1 MCSKNFHRDTL
12 RIHRDFYFL
21 EAIGKVINHNNL
33 VMLKYKLFM
42 NTSLSPGITKQR
54 FVYQGFLIPF
64 ILVTSLFFL
73 WGFAHGCIDV
83 LNKHFQELLSMSKAK
98 SAFLQFVFYGGYFLM
113 AVPAGLL
120 MQKIGYKKGI
130 IFGLLLFAT
139 GAFLMFPA
147 TFIQTFGS
155 FLFCLFV
162 IACGLTCLETA
173 ANPYTTVLGPPESG
187 ERRINFSQSFNG
199 LGWIA
204 GPLVGGLLIFSG
216 STRNENKF
224 ASIALPYMLIGTLVL
239 IVAILFWR
247 IKFPSVKEEAAEEEE
262 VGSGKLK
269 ELFKYPHFVMAV
281 IAQFLYV
288 AAQTGIN
295 SFFINYVT
303 EEMPRISNLQA
314 SQILAFGGFG
324 LFWLGRF
331 SGSTFFMRIV
341 RPNRLLAFYA
351 LMNVITMG
359 LVVAGLGL
367 TSVVALF
374 STYFFMSVMFP
385 TIFALGI
392 KGLGPLTKKASSF
405 LVMSIVGGALIPVIM
420 GRIADVSSMALGFIV
435 PLVCFAFIVFYGIRG
450 YRVRQEA

>member
-1 MCSKNFHRDTL
+1 MTS
-12 RIHRDFYFL
+12 DFSSSD
-21 EAIGKVINHNNL
+21 N
-33 VMLKYKLFM
+33 
-42 NTSLSPGITKQR
+42 KQR

-98 SAFLQFVFYGGYFLM
+98 SALLQFVFYGGYFLM
-113 AVPAGLL
+113 ALPAGLI
-120 MQKIGYKKGI
+120 MQRVGYKKGI
-130 IFGLLLFAT
+130 IFGLLLFAA

-147 TFIQTFGS
+147 TLIQTFGS

-204 GPLVGGLLIFSG
+204 GPLVGGMLIFSLNG
-216 STRNENKF
+216 NSGNKF
-224 ASIALPYMLIGTLVL
+224 SSIALPYLLIGTLVL
-239 IVAILFWR
+239 IVAIFFWR
-247 IKFPSVKEEAAEEEE
+247 VHFPAVREETQAENDETST
-262 VGSGKLK
+262 GRLSDL
-269 ELFKYPHFVMAV
+269 LKYPHFVLAV

-303 EEMPRISNLQA
+303 EEMPSISNLQA
-314 SQILAFGGFG
+314 SQILGLGGFG

-331 SGSTFFMRIV
+331 SGSTLFMRIV
-341 RPNRLLAFYA
+341 KPNKLLAFYA
-351 LMNVITMG
+351 LMNVITMS
-359 LVVAGLGL
+359 LVVAGLGWI
-367 TSVVALF
+367 SVIALF
-374 STYFFMSVMFP
+374 ATFFFESVMFP

-392 KGLGPLTKKASSF
+392 KGLGPLTKKGSSF
-405 LVMSIVGGALIPVIM
+405 LVMAIVGGALIPVIM
-420 GRIADVSSMALGFIV
+420 GRIADVSNMALGFIV
-435 PLVCFAFIVFYGIRG
+435 PLVCFVFIFYFGLTG
-450 YRVRQEA
+450 YKVRIKKPAY

>member
-1 MCSKNFHRDTL
+1 MTSDVF
-12 RIHRDFYFL
+12 
-21 EAIGKVINHNNL
+21 VSNN
-33 VMLKYKLFM
+33 
-42 NTSLSPGITKQR
+42 KQK

-113 AVPAGLL
+113 ALPAGLL
-120 MQKIGYKKGI
+120 MQKAGYKKGI
-130 IFGLLLFAT
+130 IFGLLLFAG

-147 TFIQTFGS
+147 TLMQTFGS
-155 FLFCLFV
+155 FLFCLFI

-173 ANPYTTVLGPPESG
+173 ANPYTTILGPPDSG
-187 ERRINFSQSFNG
+187 ARRINFSQSFNG

-204 GPLVGGLLIFSG
+204 GPLVGGMLIFSG
-216 STRNENKF
+216 TGTSENKF
-224 ASIALPYMLIGTLVL
+224 ASIALPYILIGTLVL
-239 IVAILFWR
+239 IVAIFFWR
-247 IKFPSVKEEAAEEEE
+247 VHFPEAKEDIKSENNEAS
-262 VGSGKLK
+262 SGKFSDLLK
-269 ELFKYPHFVMAV
+269 HPHFVLAV
-281 IAQFLYV
+281 VAQFFYV

-303 EEMPRISNLQA
+303 EEMPAINNLEA
-314 SQILAFGGFG
+314 SKILAFGGFG

-331 SGSTFFMRIV
+331 TGSTIFMRII

-351 LMNVITMG
+351 IMNVITMA
-359 LVVAGLGL
+359 LVVSGLGWI
-367 TSVVALF
+367 SVIALF

-392 KGLGPLTKKASSF
+392 KELGPLTKKASSF
-405 LVMSIVGGALIPVIM
+405 LVMSIVGGALIPILM
-420 GRIADVSSMALGFIV
+420 GRIADVSTMALGFIV
-435 PLVCFAFIVFYGIRG
+435 PLVCFAFIFYFGISG
-450 YRVRQEA
+450 YKVRKLRS

>member
-1 MCSKNFHRDTL
+1 MSKSISAEIDRQ
-12 RIHRDFYFL
+12 
-21 EAIGKVINHNNL
+21 K
-33 VMLKYKLFM
+33 
-42 NTSLSPGITKQR
+42 

-83 LNKHFQELLSMSKAK
+83 LNKHFQELLNMSKAR
-98 SAFLQFVFYGGYFLM
+98 SAFIQFVFYGGYFLM
-113 AVPAGLL
+113 ALPAGLV
-120 MQKIGYKKGI
+120 MQRVGYKKGI
-130 IFGLLLFAT
+130 IFGLLLFAA

-147 TFIQTFGS
+147 TLIQTFGS

-204 GPLVGGLLIFSG
+204 GPLVGGMLIFSVND
-216 STRNENKF
+216 NENRF
-224 ASIALPYMLIGTLVL
+224 ASIAMPYMLIGTLVL
-239 IVAILFWR
+239 IVALLFWR
-247 IKFPSVKEEAAEEEE
+247 VKFPPIKEESQE
-262 VGSGKLK
+262 VEGKSGGTIRDL
-269 ELFKYPHFVMAV
+269 LKYPHFVLAV
-281 IAQFLYV
+281 VAQFLYV

-303 EEMPRISNLQA
+303 EEMPSISNLQA

-331 SGSTFFMRIV
+331 SGSTLFMRII

-351 LMNVITMG
+351 LMNVITMS

-367 TSVVALF
+367 FSVIALF

-405 LVMSIVGGALIPVIM
+405 LVMSIAGGAIIPVFM
-420 GRIADVSSMALGFIV
+420 GLIADASRMALGFII
-435 PLVCFAFIVFYGIRG
+435 PLSCFAFIVYYGLRG
-450 YRVRQEA
+450 YKVRQA

>member
-1 MCSKNFHRDTL
+1 MESGL
-12 RIHRDFYFL
+12 P
-21 EAIGKVINHNNL
+21 VNN
-33 VMLKYKLFM
+33 
-42 NTSLSPGITKQR
+42 SKQR

-98 SAFLQFVFYGGYFLM
+98 SAFIQFVFYGGYFLM
-113 AVPAGLL
+113 ALPAGLL
-120 MQKIGYKKGI
+120 MQKVGYKKGI
-130 IFGLLLFAT
+130 IFGLLLFAF

-147 TFIQTFGS
+147 TLVQTFGS
-155 FLFCLFV
+155 FLIPLFI

-204 GPLVGGLLIFSG
+204 GPLVGGALIFSVSSG
-216 STRNENKF
+216 TGNKF
-224 ASIALPYMLIGTLVL
+224 SSIALPYMLIGTLVL
-239 IVAILFWR
+239 IVAIFFWR
-247 IKFPSVKEEAAEEEE
+247 VKFPPIREEADTAESDEA
-262 VGSGKLK
+262 STKIKDLLK
-269 ELFKYPHFVMAV
+269 HPHFVLAV

-303 EEMPRISNLQA
+303 EEIPSLTNQQA
-314 SQILAFGGFG
+314 AQILGFGGMG

-331 SGSTFFMRIV
+331 SGSTLFMRII

-351 LMNVITMG
+351 LANVITMS
-359 LVVAGLGL
+359 LVVAGLGWI
-367 TSVVALF
+367 SVIALF

-392 KGLGPLTKKASSF
+392 KGMGPLTKKASSI
-405 LVMSIVGGALIPVIM
+405 LVMSIVGGAIVPVLM
-420 GRIADVSSMALGFIV
+420 GRIADVSTMALGFII
-435 PLVCFAFIVFYGIRG
+435 PLVCFAFIVFYGIKGFKAGR
-450 YRVRQEA
+450 A